1 MTYEATMIINGHQPI
16 HIGNYSNKEKDA
28 EAIIEHAKNN
38 SAEKR
43 LRFIASKKIRSQTIR
58 IDYGSVDCYYLITK
72 KETQMT
78 ICDYLE
84 DL

>member
-1 MTYEATMIINGHQPI
+1 MTYEATMIINRHQPI
-16 HIGNYSNKEKDA
+16 HIGNYSNKEKAA

>member
-1 MTYEATMIINGHQPI
+1 MIELYFIFNGHRRFYLGEFVHSAI
-16 HIGNYSNKEKDA
+16 NALKEHQSTSS
-28 EAIIEHAKNN
+28 AINN
-38 SAEKR
+38 PCFRKSMSGE
-43 LRFIASKKIRSQTIR
+43 TIR
-58 IDYGSVDCYYLITK
+58 IDYGAVDCYYLITK